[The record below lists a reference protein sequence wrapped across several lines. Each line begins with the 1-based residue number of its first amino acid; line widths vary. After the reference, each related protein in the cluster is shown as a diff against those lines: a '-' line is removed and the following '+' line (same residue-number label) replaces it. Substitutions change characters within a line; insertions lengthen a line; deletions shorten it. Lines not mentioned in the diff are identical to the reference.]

1 MEGTAHILRRFVR
14 ATVIISVL
22 LLIVNFGLLALWV
35 FNGMDK
41 GQSPGVVV
49 QRVAEGLRPSAGG
62 YVLDD
67 EAAEMLKRSQA
78 WAMLLDEDGKVEW
91 EHSLPEE
98 LPKSYSL
105 VDVSRFTRHFLMDYP
120 VFVWTRDAELVV
132 VGYPKGS
139 LVKYLYILPANWVA
153 SLPLKA
159 LGLMAGN
166 IALALL
172 LSLFIGSLLIRSIRP
187 LMQAIQHLAEGREVH
202 VEPKGV
208 LAHLARSLNR
218 ASRLL
223 QQKSESLKMRDEARS
238 NWIAG
243 ISHDS
248 RTPLSMILGYAS
260 DLEDNSALPAE
271 QRRQAGIIRQQ
282 AEKLK
287 TLIHDLNL
295 VSMLEYEMQPLHKKT
310 IRLSALARQIVSDF
324 LNNGL
329 DERFSL
335 ELEVQDEKARVCG
348 DERLLTRAVAN
359 LIQNSVRHNPDG
371 CRIQLLTGWHEGEDA
386 CRVVVADD
394 GKGIAREE
402 LADLVELPYSAKRKR
417 PRHNGHG
424 LGLPMVA
431 RIARAHQGSLLLDS
445 DTGKGFRAELV
456 LPAATGAIATEA
468 AETEAVA
475 AE

>member
-1 MEGTAHILRRFVR
+1 MEGTAHILKRFVR

-22 LLIVNFGLLALWV
+22 LLIVNFGLLAFWV

-62 YVLDD
+62 YVLD
-67 EAAEMLKRSQA
+67 EAAAELLKRNRA
-78 WAMLLDEDGKVEW
+78 WAMLLDETGRVVW
-91 EHSLPEE
+91 EHSLPDE
-98 LPKSYSL
+98 LPTSYSL
-105 VDVSRFTRHFLMDYP
+105 ADVSRFTRHFLMDYP
-120 VFVWTRDAELVV
+120 VFVWTVDEELVV
-132 VGYPKGS
+132 VGYPKES
-139 LVKYLYILPANWVA
+139 LVKYLHVLPQHWVA
-153 SLPLKA
+153 SLPLR
-159 LGLMAGN
+159 LLVLLAGN
-166 IALALL
+166 IVLALV
-172 LSLFIGSLLIRSIRP
+172 LSLIIGSLLIRSIRP
-187 LMQAIQHLAEGREVH
+187 LTQGIQHLAEGREVH

-208 LAHLARSLNR
+208 LAHLAESLNR

-223 QQKSESLKMRDEARS
+223 KQKSDSLKMRDEARS

-243 ISHDS
+243 ISHDT

-260 DLEDNSALPAE
+260 DLEDNSELPAE

-287 TLIHDLNL
+287 TLIQDLNL

-310 IRLSALARQIVSDF
+310 IRLSALARQVVSDF

-329 DERFSL
+329 DERFAL
-335 ELEVQDEKARVCG
+335 ELEVQDEKARVRG

-359 LIQNSVRHNPDG
+359 LIHNSVRHNPDG
-371 CRIQLLTGWHEGEDA
+371 CRIQLLTGRNEGEGT
-386 CRVVVADD
+386 CRIVVADD
-394 GKGIAREE
+394 GKGINREE

-431 RIARAHQGSLLLDS
+431 RIAKAHQGSLRLDS
-445 DTGKGFRAELV
+445 DIGKGFRAELV
-456 LPAATGAIATEA
+456 LPAATEA
-468 AETEAVA
+468 ATK
-475 AE
+475 